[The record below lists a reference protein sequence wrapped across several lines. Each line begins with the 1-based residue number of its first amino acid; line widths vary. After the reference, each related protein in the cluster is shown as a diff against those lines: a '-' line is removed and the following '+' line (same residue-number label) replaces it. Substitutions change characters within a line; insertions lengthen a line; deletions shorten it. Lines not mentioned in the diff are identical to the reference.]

1 MVLFNLINISS
12 EGLVIWKLILSYKIK
27 KSGVRWFI
35 VMDFFF
41 LNLFY
46 ILFIFFITFIF
57 FKESGIDVIKSDY
70 HYDYDYILISFND
83 INILPYYFTLN
94 FENLSEKKEK
104 N

>member
-1 MVLFNLINISS
+1 
-12 EGLVIWKLILSYKIK
+12 
-27 KSGVRWFI
+27 
-35 VMDFFF
+35 MDFIFVF

-94 FENLSEKKEK
+94 FENLSEKERKKLILQNYKKYKYKITDEK
-104 N
+104 KNLIN